1 MMGNNHH
8 HSLSFLLLLFI
19 SSSTTILRKY
29 DVSAFHQQPFLLRK
43 APTIVPIVPIP
54 TNDLIYNPPHRY
66 KPSTKVKT
74 QRRCYNNQHPSVMTS
89 KTSRTSSCLYHMG
102 HSHSHHD
109 HHKDDDDDNNNNKN
123 HPLTNSSQRKKMT
136 WIRRLAIV
144 MCCWFA
150 TCGVT
155 LLKKQH
161 RLTQTDWIS
170 FAISSIV
177 ISSASKMQRGFIK
190 SIQKLQRLKDG
201 VVKHSSF
208 QSPSSSLSSSSQQ
221 QSRTATTAMMAGMNT
236 EEADRVTWMGVII
249 NLVLSIGKL
258 VVGVA
263 QNSSV
268 LIADAGHSLSD
279 LISDFITL
287 WSVNVARLPPDDD
300 HPYGHYKF
308 EAIGSL
314 FLSLT
319 LIMTGVSV
327 GLHSQKQL
335 MSILKS
341 GSGFGRVAAAASSST
356 ISVAAPGP
364 LALAVA
370 GISILSKEWLFR
382 VTKVVGEKLNSPV
395 VIANAWHHRSDAYSS
410 ILALLSIAWTMV
422 RRT

>member
-1 MMGNNHH
+1 M
-8 HSLSFLLLLFI
+8 
-19 SSSTTILRKY
+19 K
-29 DVSAFHQQPFLLRK
+29 
-43 APTIVPIVPIP
+43 
-54 TNDLIYNPPHRY
+54 
-66 KPSTKVKT
+66 
-74 QRRCYNNQHPSVMTS
+74 
-89 KTSRTSSCLYHMG
+89 
-102 HSHSHHD
+102 
-109 HHKDDDDDNNNNKN
+109 
-123 HPLTNSSQRKKMT
+123 

-144 MCCWFA
+144 LCCWFA

-161 RLTQTDWIS
+161 NQLTRTDWIS

-177 ISSASKMQRGFIK
+177 LSSASKMQRGFVK
-190 SIQKLQRLKDG
+190 GVQRLQKLKDG

-208 QSPSSSLSSSSQQ
+208 QSSSSSSSSKP
-221 QSRTATTAMMAGMNT
+221 SRTVTTAMMAGMNT
-236 EEADRVTWMGVII
+236 DEADRVTWMGVII
-249 NLVLSIGKL
+249 NLLLSIAKL
-258 VVGVA
+258 VVGVG

-319 LIMTGVSV
+319 LIMTGISV

-335 MSILKS
+335 LSILKS
-341 GSGFGRVAAAASSST
+341 GGGFGGLTAAAAASSST
-356 ISVAAPGP
+356 TISAPGP
-364 LALAVA
+364 LALVVA

-382 VTKVVGEKLNSPV
+382 VTKIVGEKLNSPV

-410 ILALLSIAWTMV
+410 ILALLSIAWAMV
-422 RRT
+422 SRHLLLFAKAFSNELGFLRGFFSDMFSSFLLLLLL